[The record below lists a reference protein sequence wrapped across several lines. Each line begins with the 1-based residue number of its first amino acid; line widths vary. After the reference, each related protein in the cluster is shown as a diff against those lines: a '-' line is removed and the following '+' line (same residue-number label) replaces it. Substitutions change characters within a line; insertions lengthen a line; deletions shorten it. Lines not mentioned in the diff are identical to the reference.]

1 MYFYTDYSTVESAS
15 LKPKVERDR
24 GYAWVVLTASFMC
37 QVGNC
42 LATVDSLLHS
52 SERANLNL
60 SISIVQGIKHLQ
72 LCELHPTADVLWLK

>member
-1 MYFYTDYSTVESAS
+1 MYFYADYSTVESAS

-42 LATVDSLLHS
+42 LFAVDSLLHS
-52 SERANLNL
+52 SQ
-60 SISIVQGIKHLQ
+60 SVQISNFHSPLFKASNIYNIVG
-72 LCELHPTADVLWLK
+72 